1 MQSHKDTCFL
11 PLATASATSDFPT
24 LATLLLYGGNVY
36 QLPVSIPSFLASE
49 EKIVPSTKHPT
60 MMSPKST
67 YLTIYNLLSLL
78 LWTYIII
85 TVLTSLLP
93 FPTPSTPHDIYSTI
107 LPLLTTTQSLALLEV
122 LHASLS
128 LVRASPLT
136 TALQVGGKNL
146 VVWTVMRPFPG
157 VTVMQSPAGRW
168 GFLGCLVAW
177 GLSEM
182 VRYGFF
188 VGVLLMGG
196 AGAGSGSLEWLKWL
210 RLVMLHYAHYLPSFG
225 SPPWL
230 VGIEF

>member
-1 MQSHKDTCFL
+1 
-11 PLATASATSDFPT
+11 
-24 LATLLLYGGNVY
+24 
-36 QLPVSIPSFLASE
+36 
-49 EKIVPSTKHPT
+49 
-60 MMSPKST
+60 
-67 YLTIYNLLSLL
+67 
-78 LWTYIII
+78 
-85 TVLTSLLP
+85 
-93 FPTPSTPHDIYSTI
+93 
-107 LPLLTTTQSLALLEV
+107 
-122 LHASLS
+122 
-128 LVRASPLT
+128 
-136 TALQVGGKNL
+136 
-146 VVWTVMRPFPG
+146 MRPFPG